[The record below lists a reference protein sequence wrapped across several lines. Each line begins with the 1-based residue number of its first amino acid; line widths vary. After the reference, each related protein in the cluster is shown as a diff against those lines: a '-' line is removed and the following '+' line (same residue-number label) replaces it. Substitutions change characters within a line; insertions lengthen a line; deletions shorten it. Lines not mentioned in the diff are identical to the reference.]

1 MVAHSMGGLA
11 VQRALLDHPELT
23 ENVDKVILFG
33 TPSFGLVKAWLFQL
47 PVLRSL
53 NRQVRDM
60 GKTSEFIVSLRSDW
74 DERFGQ
80 SSPFSFLAVA
90 GSEDEFVPRTTSIE
104 GFPDNQC
111 EVVPGNHLQI
121 VKPTNASDAS
131 VGVVIDFIRG
141 SDTPRGRWGTS
152 ALALERRDF
161 QKVENQLGPNRAHL
175 DSRALVDL
183 ALALDGLGKRA
194 EAMEVLVD
202 AERHGTD
209 AMGVLAGRHKRN
221 WIQGRVESDAGSA
234 IDLYGKAY
242 KTTEDK
248 GDAAQAYYHG
258 INLAFLA
265 LVYESARSKAR
276 RLADK
281 VLGHC
286 ANAEKD
292 ELHRDR
298 MWRLA
303 TEGEANLILGN
314 IDTSLKRYDQALEG
328 PPKPKPWQFTS
339 TSQQALRIAD
349 ELGDEQIAHDLL
361 KLFEVR
367 RS

>member
-1 MVAHSMGGLA
+1 M
-11 VQRALLDHPELT
+11 
-23 ENVDKVILFG
+23 
-33 TPSFGLVKAWLFQL
+33 
-47 PVLRSL
+47 RSC
-53 NRQVRDM
+53 
-60 GKTSEFIVSLRSDW
+60 
-74 DERFGQ
+74 
-80 SSPFSFLAVA
+80 PA
-90 GSEDEFVPRTTSIE
+90 
-104 GFPDNQC
+104 
-111 EVVPGNHLQI
+111 NHLQI

-183 ALALDGLGKRA
+183 ALRAGRVGQASRGDGGPSRCGA
-194 EAMEVLVD
+194 A
-202 AERHGTD
+202 RNGRY
-209 AMGVLAGRHKRN
+209 GVLAGRHKRN

-303 TEGEANLILGN
+303 TEGERPI
-314 IDTSLKRYDQALEG
+314 
-328 PPKPKPWQFTS
+328 
-339 TSQQALRIAD
+339 
-349 ELGDEQIAHDLL
+349 
-361 KLFEVR
+361 
-367 RS
+367 